1 MNVKLQIQMLY
12 KKMPPMWVDGEELV
26 DAQMDKNIKLAIL
39 VMLVQLLLVKMVK
52 WSAAVTNLLENG
64 AIEKLL
70 V

>member
-52 WSAAVTNLLENG
+52 WSTAVTNFLENG
-64 AIEKLL
+64 AIEK
-70 V
+70 

>member
-52 WSAAVTNLLENG
+52 WSAAVTNFLENG
-64 AIEKLL
+64 AIEK
-70 V
+70 